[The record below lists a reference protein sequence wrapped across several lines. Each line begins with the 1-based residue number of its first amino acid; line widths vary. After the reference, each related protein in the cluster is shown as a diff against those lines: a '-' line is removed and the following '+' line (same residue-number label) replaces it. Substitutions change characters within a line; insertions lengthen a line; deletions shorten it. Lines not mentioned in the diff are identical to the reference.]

1 MNKNYRI
8 VVNDVSHDLKTCMFF
23 KKKKKKTAHD
33 AMKYGL
39 QEWSGR

>member
-23 KKKKKKTAHD
+23 KKKKKTAHD

>member
-23 KKKKKKTAHD
+23 KKKKTAHD

-39 QEWSGR
+39 QE